1 MAPKWTEASKRTKPS
16 WVARAQKPRTA
27 VVCNGLVGATR
38 PWAKRGLKVQL
49 QRWQLP
55 AWWVALCVAAAT
67 CVEKAPLVVGMEIF
81 SGKGELT
88 RAFNDYSGEFLSF
101 ELADDEQ
108 QNALDLSRTI
118 D

>member
-1 MAPKWTEASKRTKPS
+1 M
-16 WVARAQKPRTA
+16 
-27 VVCNGLVGATR
+27 
-38 PWAKRGLKVQL
+38 
-49 QRWQLP
+49 
-55 AWWVALCVAAAT
+55 AAAT

-108 QNALDLSRTI
+108 QNAFDLSGVKLLLKMLFRI
-118 D
+118 KQGR